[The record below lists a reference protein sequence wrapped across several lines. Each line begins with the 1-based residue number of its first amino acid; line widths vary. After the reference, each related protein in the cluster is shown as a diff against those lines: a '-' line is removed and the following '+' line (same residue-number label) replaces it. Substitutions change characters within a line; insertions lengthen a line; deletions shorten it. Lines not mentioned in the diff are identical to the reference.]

1 MKSYKLSDEEKAIEM
16 NINKLK
22 PVSGNKKAKIDH
34 ILTQAKKNKS
44 ISLRISNYDLEKLKE
59 KAYNEGIP
67 YQTLINSIL
76 HRYITNQLFDKNEI
90 FKSLQLINESKA
102 WIYYQDAIYEDTLDL
117 NNHLTIPLYVS

>member
-1 MKSYKLSDEEKAIEM
+1 MGEKMKTYKLSDEEKAIEM
-16 NINKLK
+16 NINNLK
-22 PVSGNKKAKIDH
+22 PISGNKKEKIDH
-34 ILTQAKKNKS
+34 ILTQTKKNKS

-59 KAYNEGIP
+59 KANNEGVP

-102 WIYYQDAIYEDTLDL
+102 
-117 NNHLTIPLYVS
+117 